1 MKKTKFNST
10 SLRASLILLVLLMI
24 AVLAGG
30 FYYAQNWLN
39 DMAVEVNKTSTELAK
54 NDNIQAQANLNKQ
67 ITDLKPVELKASG
80 LLSSSSVF
88 QNTVTADVSRY
99 ATNTGIEIEGVSPS
113 QLPVGATVSNVL
125 GVNAQYIKVTLKN
138 PVPYNN
144 LIKFMKAIETNI
156 PKMRLTG
163 VNISHNPGMGGS
175 VSIEPIILEV
185 YTK

>member
-1 MKKTKFNST
+1 M
-10 SLRASLILLVLLMI
+10 SLRASLIVLVILMI

-39 DMAVEVNKTSTELAK
+39 DIAIEVNKTSTELAK
-54 NDNIQAQANLNKQ
+54 NDSVQAQANLNKEISNQ
-67 ITDLKPVELKASG
+67 KPVETKASG
-80 LLSSSSVF
+80 LLSSSSDF
-88 QNTVTADVSRY
+88 QNTVTADVSKY
-99 ATNTGIEIEGVSPS
+99 ATNTGIEIESVSPS
-113 QLPVGATVSNVL
+113 QLPVGATVSNIL

-138 PVPYNN
+138 PVLYNN

-163 VNISHNPGMGGS
+163 INITHNSSLGNS
-175 VSIEPIILEV
+175 VSVDPIILEV